1 MNTVRS
7 LGKTVGN
14 KLYYNNEKD
23 NSFITKIV
31 TEQTYTTTNE
41 NLILI
46 KGIDKCE
53 LYLDSL
59 KTSHI
64 IIKSLTDVIIKP
76 TSNLIDEFFT
86 EIEMGRG
93 ACVELFNL
101 DNNWYII
108 SSDGLKLD

>member
-14 KLYYNNEKD
+14 KFYYTNEKD
-23 NSFITKIV
+23 NSFVTKIV
-31 TEQTYTTTNE
+31 TEPIYITTNE

-46 KGIDKCE
+46 KNIEKCE
-53 LYLDSL
+53 LFLDSL
-59 KTSHI
+59 KTTHI
-64 IIKSLTDVIIKP
+64 IVKSLTDVVIKP

-86 EIEMGRG
+86 EIEIGRG
-93 ACVELFNL
+93 ACVEFFNI
-101 DNNWYII
+101 DGNWYII